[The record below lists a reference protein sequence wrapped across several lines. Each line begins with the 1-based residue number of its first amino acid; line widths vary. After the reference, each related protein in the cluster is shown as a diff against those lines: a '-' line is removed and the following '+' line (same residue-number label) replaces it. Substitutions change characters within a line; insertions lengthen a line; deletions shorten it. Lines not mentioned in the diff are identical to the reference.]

1 MNRQKAEAAELAHPL
16 RKPVNTLAIVPT
28 RSSKITVLARK
39 AYNVLLY
46 IAQEQGIEQEVYR
59 APLQSILRGVDF
71 NSHAREIVKQHLR
84 SMVST
89 TVEWQSPT
97 AGEGEAWNVAG
108 LLAHA
113 KVFKQGGE
121 NWVEWSFAPSIKQEL
136 LEPQRFARLR
146 LEVISQLRRHSGVV
160 LYEICARY
168 RDIGLTARQPW
179 SWWRPVLTGSP
190 DTEASVKQE
199 YRFFKRDVL
208 KLAIAEVNA
217 ATELDVEL
225 IEHKAGRFIADI
237 QFRVS
242 KKRQESLALRHPPTP
257 VDLSQVVRA
266 TAAGLRVEEA
276 ETLLQQYGADPVAA
290 GLDALQK
297 RVASG
302 FPEPLRDPHRYLRA
316 LLEAGAASQNPKSDA
331 NANANANAN
340 ASATASAA
348 AIAHDPGA
356 PASSAS
362 APDARGPAA
371 LRSAPPVTAPPRP
384 LAAAPAPGAA
394 PRAAPSAPLSSGAAL
409 EGWTAEWVSARR
421 ARVVAEFD
429 ALPPPTQADWLER
442 LRVDLVARGVHPSIR
457 KRLQT
462 NGWKHPMVSGE
473 LIRFFAGPDWDK
485 PTAEELL
492 AVAAQPRSAR

>member
-1 MNRQKAEAAELAHPL
+1 MSRQAAAQTELVENPL

-28 RSSKITVLARK
+28 KSSKITVLARK

-84 SMVST
+84 AMVST

-113 KVFKQGGE
+113 KVYKQGGE

-190 DTEASVKQE
+190 DSDDSVKQE

-217 ATELDVEL
+217 VTDLDVEL

-237 QFRVS
+237 QFRVT
-242 KKRQESLALRHPPTP
+242 KKRQETLPLRHPPVP

-266 TAAGLRVEEA
+266 TAAGIRVEDAEGLIQQHGPEA
-276 ETLLQQYGADPVAA
+276 MAT
-290 GLDALQK
+290 GLDALVK
-297 RVASG
+297 RLANE
-302 FPEPLRDPHRYLRA
+302 FPEPLREPYRYLRA
-316 LLEAGAASQNPKSDA
+316 LLESSSAAAARKAAEAPADPPASSSTAAAAAGAAA
-331 NANANANAN
+331 
-340 ASATASAA
+340 AT
-348 AIAHDPGA
+348 
-356 PASSAS
+356 
-362 APDARGPAA
+362 
-371 LRSAPPVTAPPRP
+371 
-384 LAAAPAPGAA
+384 
-394 PRAAPSAPLSSGAAL
+394 L

-429 ALPPPTQADWLER
+429 ALPPEVQGDWLER
-442 LRVDLVARGVHPSIR
+442 LRGNLEERGVHPSIR

-462 NGWKHPMVSGE
+462 NGWKHPIVSGE
-473 LIRFFAGPDWDK
+473 LIRFFKGPDWDK
-485 PTAEELL
+485 PTSDELL
-492 AVAAQPRSAR
+492 AIAAQRGGR

>member
-1 MNRQKAEAAELAHPL
+1 MSRQAADPKAPVDSPL

-28 RSSKITVLARK
+28 KSSKITVLGRK

-46 IAQEQGIEQEVYR
+46 IAQEQGIEQDVFR

-71 NSHAREIVKQHLR
+71 NSNAREIVKQHLR

-97 AGEGEAWNVAG
+97 AGEGDAWNVAG

-113 KVFKQGGE
+113 KIYKQSGE
-121 NWVEWSFAPSIKQEL
+121 NWVEWSFAPNIKHEL

-146 LEVISQLRRHSGVV
+146 LDVISQLRRHSGVV

-179 SWWRPVLTGSP
+179 PWWRPVLTGSP
-190 DTEASVKQE
+190 DTDDSLKQE

-217 ATELDVEL
+217 VTDLDVEL

-237 QFRVS
+237 QFRVI
-242 KKRQESLALRHPPTP
+242 KKQQTALPLRHPPPP

-266 TAAGLRVEEA
+266 NAAGIRTEDAEA
-276 ETLLQQYGADPVAA
+276 LIHAHGNEAMSTA
-290 GLDALQK
+290 LDALVK
-297 RVASG
+297 RIASE

-316 LLEAGAASQNPKSDA
+316 LLES
-331 NANANANAN
+331 
-340 ASATASAA
+340 SATAAAKKAADGALEPAVSAA
-348 AIAHDPGA
+348 VA
-356 PASSAS
+356 
-362 APDARGPAA
+362 
-371 LRSAPPVTAPPRP
+371 T
-384 LAAAPAPGAA
+384 
-394 PRAAPSAPLSSGAAL
+394 AAL
-409 EGWTAEWVSARR
+409 EGWTAEWVSKRR
-421 ARVVAEFD
+421 AMVVAEFES
-429 ALPPPTQADWLER
+429 LPEAVQAEWVER
-442 LRVDLVARGVHPSIR
+442 LRTSLLERGVHPSVR

-462 NGWKHPMVSGE
+462 NGWKHPLVTGE
-473 LIRFFAGPDWDK
+473 LIRFFKGADWDK
-485 PTAEELL
+485 PSPAELL
-492 AVAAQPRSAR
+492 AVAAQRSGR

>member
-1 MNRQKAEAAELAHPL
+1 MTSQSSKQTAPRVNPL

-28 RSSKITVLARK
+28 KSSKITVLARK

-46 IAQEQGIEQEVYR
+46 IAQEQGIDQDVFR
-59 APLQSILRGVDF
+59 APLQNILRGVDF
-71 NSHAREIVKQHLR
+71 NSNAREIVKQHLR

-113 KVFKQGGE
+113 KVYKQKGE
-121 NWVEWSFAPSIKQEL
+121 NWVEWSFAPNIKHEL

-146 LEVISQLRRHSGVV
+146 LDVISQLRRHSGVV

-190 DTEASVKQE
+190 DTEDSAKQE

-208 KLAIAEVNA
+208 KLSIAEVNA
-217 ATELDVEL
+217 VTDLNVEL

-242 KKRQESLALRHPPTP
+242 KKQQEVLRSSQPPVA

-266 TAAGLRVEEA
+266 TTLGLRSEEA
-276 ETLLQQYGADPVAA
+276 EALINTHGNDAMTT

-297 RVASG
+297 RITNE
-302 FPEPLRDPHRYLRA
+302 FPEPVRDNYRYLRA
-316 LLEAGAASQNPKSDA
+316 LLESSAATDAVKSGEGTA
-331 NANANANAN
+331 EPSVTSTA
-340 ASATASAA
+340 ASAA
-348 AIAHDPGA
+348 
-356 PASSAS
+356 
-362 APDARGPAA
+362 
-371 LRSAPPVTAPPRP
+371 LQT
-384 LAAAPAPGAA
+384 
-394 PRAAPSAPLSSGAAL
+394 
-409 EGWTAEWVSARR
+409 WTAEWVSRRR
-421 ARVVAEFD
+421 ATVLGEFE
-429 ALPPPTQADWLER
+429 ALSPETQAVWVER
-442 LRVDLVARGVHPSIR
+442 LRVHLNERGAHPSIR
-457 KRLQT
+457 KRLDT
-462 NGWKHPMVSGE
+462 NGWMHPMVSGE
-473 LIRFFAGPDWDK
+473 LIRFFKGADWDK

-492 AVAAQPRSAR
+492 AVAAQRGGR